1 MRKLYWEVA
10 FEVNALYSS
19 LASIK
24 VALRK
29 ETENVKKLV
38 LLAVIV
44 AIVLVA
50 SAPALAQVGQGFG
63 ESRVTSGKASPSFA
77 FSNKG
82 NNVNACPVAQQIAQ
96 TGQVAN
102 EQGALQFES
111 KSDDIEFAGSELTVT
126 PSETAEC
133 TQTIE
138 QAAAAGP
145 KAEAKAGKA
154 EAKAPEAKAGAPEAK
169 AGKAEAKAGEL
180 PKTGGIAGTAS
191 LLGLGAGALLVAGG
205 LLARRIIR

>member
-1 MRKLYWEVA
+1 M
-10 FEVNALYSS
+10 
-19 LASIK
+19 
-24 VALRK
+24 
-29 ETENVKKLV
+29 KKLMLV
-38 LLAVIV
+38 VAML

-50 SAPALAQVGQGFG
+50 AVPALAQVGQGVG

-102 EQGALQFES
+102 EQGVVQFKS
-111 KSDDIEFAGSELTVT
+111 KADDIDFAGSELTVT

-138 QAAAAGP
+138 QAAAAG
-145 KAEAKAGKA
+145 
-154 EAKAPEAKAGAPEAK
+154 
-169 AGKAEAKAGEL
+169 
-180 PKTGGIAGTAS
+180 
-191 LLGLGAGALLVAGG
+191 
-205 LLARRIIR
+205 

>member
-1 MRKLYWEVA
+1 M
-10 FEVNALYSS
+10 
-19 LASIK
+19 
-24 VALRK
+24 
-29 ETENVKKLV
+29 KKLMLLGAV
-38 LLAVIV
+38 LAMVVI
-44 AIVLVA
+44 AA
-50 SAPALAQVGQGFG
+50 APALAQVSQG
-63 ESRVTSGKASPSFA
+63 ESERRITSGKSSPSFSV
-77 FSNKG
+77 SNKG
-82 NNVNACPVAQQIAQ
+82 NNVSLCPSGQQVGN

-102 EQGALQFES
+102 EQGAVQYQS
-111 KSDDIEFAGSELTVT
+111 RSGDIDFAGSEEGIT
-126 PSETAEC
+126 PSTTAEC

-154 EAKAPEAKAGAPEAK
+154 EAKGGAPEAK
-169 AGKAEAKAGEL
+169 AGKAEAKAGAPEAKAGEL

>member
-63 ESRVTSGKASPSFA
+63 QSRVTSGKASPSFA

-82 NNVNACPVAQQIAQ
+82 NNVNACPVDQQIAQ
-96 TGQVAN
+96 TGNVAN

-111 KSDDIEFAGSELTVT
+111 QTGGPFGGDIDFAGSELTVT

-133 TQTIE
+133 TQTIS
-138 QAAAAGP
+138 QAAAA
-145 KAEAKAGKA
+145 K
-154 EAKAPEAKAGAPEAK
+154 
-169 AGKAEAKAGEL
+169 
-180 PKTGGIAGTAS
+180 
-191 LLGLGAGALLVAGG
+191 
-205 LLARRIIR
+205 